1 MMGVLLGDVLCVEM
15 FVCYCECI
23 LGVNQYG
30 ALQHADAMVYGT
42 LTRNRMCRGRKSFGE
57 GCVNERYDGGVLL
70 GDVCRDEMFG
80 CCCECIGGVN
90 MVHCNTL
97 IQWYMVH

>member
-1 MMGVLLGDVLCVEM
+1 MGV
-15 FVCYCECI
+15 
-23 LGVNQYG
+23 NHYG
-30 ALQHADAMVYGT
+30 ALQHADAMACDV
-42 LTRNRMCRGRKSFGE
+42 LTCNGMCRGRKSFGE

-90 MVHCNTL
+90 QYGALHYADTMVYGTL
-97 IQWYMVH
+97 TLNGMRRGQKSYD